1 MPDILHWLGITKIDR
16 MLSMSNMKY
25 DAIVGQGIPILERV
39 PIPDWMIPEDGQ
51 VEIEAKVHAGY
62 FAGQPGEAATRWAGE
77 LEGVHGRGWDDIDV
91 MSPLRSVA
99 DWIALR
105 VVVKT
110 AVLERSVVI
119 VIRIGLDLNWRLRDR
134 EFLFDFRLRLPV

>member
-25 DAIVGQGIPILERV
+25 DAIVQQGIPIHERV

-62 FAGQPGEAATRWAGE
+62 FAGPSGDTGRWAAE
-77 LEGVHGRGWDDIDV
+77 LETVKGRGWEDIDV
-91 MSPLRSVA
+91 LPLYP
-99 DWIALR
+99 
-105 VVVKT
+105 
-110 AVLERSVVI
+110 
-119 VIRIGLDLNWRLRDR
+119 
-134 EFLFDFRLRLPV
+134 FLCFFLCELANGISIETR